1 MPDDYTPRGYQEDLD
16 DEPDTIDPVMD
27 EQNEDIT
34 EELNIPEDE
43 MRDELD
49 KLDSD
54 TDDDDARENVEDLDE
69 DDEEAE

>member
-16 DEPDTIDPVMD
+16 DERDTTDPVMD